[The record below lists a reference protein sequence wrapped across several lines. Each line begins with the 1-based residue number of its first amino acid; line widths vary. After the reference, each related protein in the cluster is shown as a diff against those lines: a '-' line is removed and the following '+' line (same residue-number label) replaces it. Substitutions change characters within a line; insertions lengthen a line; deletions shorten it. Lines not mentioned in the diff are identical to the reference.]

1 MYPQQVN
8 PAYPQMDPRM
18 SYQYIPQYQPAP
30 QQLNY
35 QPSQSMDAQQYQ
47 QYVQQH
53 QRMMQYHNQQQ
64 QFQQQQ
70 VQTQASAFGAYQNQ
84 QQAFQN
90 HQQPKFQ
97 PILAQQSLKQQSQ
110 GTVKLQAAD
119 LKI

>member
-8 PAYPQMDPRM
+8 PTYPQMDPRM
-18 SYQYIPQYQPAP
+18 SYQYIPQYQTAP
-30 QQLNY
+30 QQMSY

-53 QRMMQYHNQQQ
+53 QRMMQYQQQQ

-70 VQTQASAFGAYQNQ
+70 TASFGAYQNQ
-84 QQAFQN
+84 QIAFQN

-97 PILAQQSLKQQSQ
+97 PILAQQSLNQQSQ
-110 GTVKLQAAD
+110 GTVKLQEAG